1 MTDTDQKIVEQ
12 LRKFYN
18 YSDTTIVKELRGAVD
33 LIESQAA
40 ENKRLRAAVPRL
52 QHALE
57 AIDCA
62 IMPVDQREADT
73 KTVGGPV
80 SPYCVDYDEQG
91 VVRRVQAFVEA
102 QAAAT
107 KTGKPGAA
115 YDLSTAPGFRHK
127 PGEA

>member
-1 MTDTDQKIVEQ
+1 MNDADRQIV
-12 LRKFYN
+12 
-18 YSDTTIVKELRGAVD
+18 D
-33 LIESQAA
+33 
-40 ENKRLRAAVPRL
+40 RL

-62 IMPVDQREADT
+62 IMPADQREADT
-73 KTVGGPV
+73 ETVGGPV

-91 VVRRVQAFVEA
+91 VVQRVKAFVKA
-102 QAAAT
+102 QAAAA